1 MWLESEW
8 LNGFID
14 SISSNSRKLD
24 WVEDEVGEKTKR
36 LQKVVI
42 LKYMFTLQELEVCCE
57 PMTP

>member
-1 MWLESEW
+1 MESEW